1 MHWFHKNIA
10 VDEMTK
16 TIGYRFM
23 DNLKSKFLDNLST
36 CNTLQ
41 NVVKKG
47 GKNYFYSKKS
57 VNLDV

>member
-1 MHWFHKNIA
+1 
-10 VDEMTK
+10 
-16 TIGYRFM
+16 M
-23 DNLKSKFLDNLST
+23 DNLKSKFIDNLSA

-57 VNLDV
+57 VNLENIDFLQVK

>member
-1 MHWFHKNIA
+1 MK
-10 VDEMTK
+10 
-16 TIGYRFM
+16 YRFM
-23 DNLKSKFLDNLST
+23 DNLKSKFIDNLST